1 MVAGRLL
8 SRTVLGSRCGPPR
21 GAFHV
26 KRDLIR
32 LSPASFHRHGSSHGK
47 RSRTSLSSCPDAS
60 TVLRALFVELRP
72 YLKALLEERATRG
85 LLRGLNAVDGVGPVV
100 RRGGRSLL
108 NFSSNDY
115 LGFAADPALRAE
127 LREVQAVGA
136 PASRLIV
143 GHLEAHARVEEALA
157 ALVAQPSALLFSSGY
172 AANVGTIP
180 ALVGPGDLV
189 VSDALNHASLI
200 DGCRLSRADIA
211 IFRHADPA
219 SLDAILRERR
229 DRYARV
235 LVVTDAAFS
244 MDGDFAPLRAI
255 ASAARRHEAWLYVDE
270 AHTVGVVG
278 PSGAGLAVAQAVV
291 PDVLVGT
298 LGKAFGVAGAFVA
311 GAPEL
316 REWLLNTA
324 RSFVYSTAYPAALL
338 PVLLRAVDAVRQGD
352 ERRARLARHAEQ
364 LREDLRA
371 LGFEVPGESAIVPVM
386 LGANERAVKVADRL
400 AQAGVLGLAIRPPT
414 VAPGTARLRLTPMAT
429 HTEEQ
434 VARVVAAM
442 KECR

>member
-1 MVAGRLL
+1 MDLRLHL
-8 SRTVLGSRCGPPR
+8 Q
-21 GAFHV
+21 
-26 KRDLIR
+26 
-32 LSPASFHRHGSSHGK
+32 
-47 RSRTSLSSCPDAS
+47 
-60 TVLRALFVELRP
+60 
-72 YLKALLEERATRG
+72 ALLEERAARG
-85 LLRGLNAVDGVGPVV
+85 LLRALIAVDGVGPVV

-115 LGFAADPALRAE
+115 LGLAAEPALRAGLHE
-127 LREVQAVGA
+127 AQAAGA

-143 GHLEAHARVEEALA
+143 GHLEAHARVEEGLA
-157 ALVAQPSALLFSSGY
+157 ALVEQPSALLFSSGY

-200 DGCRLSRADIA
+200 DGCRLSRAEIA
-211 IFRHADPA
+211 IFPHADA
-219 SLDAILRERR
+219 AALDALLRKRR
-229 DRYARV
+229 DRHARA

-255 ASAARRHEAWLYVDE
+255 EAATRRHQAWLYVDE

-278 PSGAGLAVAQAVV
+278 PGGAGLAAAQGVI

-324 RSFVYSTAYPAALL
+324 RSFVYSTAYPAGLL
-338 PVLLRAVDAVRQGD
+338 PVLLRALNAVRQGD
-352 ERRARLARHAEQ
+352 ERRARLARHADQ
-364 LREDLRA
+364 LRGELRA
-371 LGFEVPGESAIVPVM
+371 LGFDVPGESAIVPVM
-386 LGANERAVKVADRL
+386 LGDNERALAVAERL

>member
-1 MVAGRLL
+1 MDLRLHL
-8 SRTVLGSRCGPPR
+8 Q
-21 GAFHV
+21 
-26 KRDLIR
+26 
-32 LSPASFHRHGSSHGK
+32 
-47 RSRTSLSSCPDAS
+47 
-60 TVLRALFVELRP
+60 
-72 YLKALLEERATRG
+72 ALLEERAARG
-85 LLRGLNAVDGVGPVV
+85 LLRALIAVDGVGPVV

-115 LGFAADPALRAE
+115 LGLAAEPALRAALHE
-127 LREVQAVGA
+127 AQAAGA

-143 GHLEAHARVEEALA
+143 GHLEAHARVEEGLA
-157 ALVAQPSALLFSSGY
+157 ALVEQPSALLFSSGY

-200 DGCRLSRADIA
+200 DGCRLSRAEIA
-211 IFRHADPA
+211 IFPHADA
-219 SLDAILRERR
+219 AALDALLRKRR
-229 DRYARV
+229 DRHARA
-235 LVVTDAAFS
+235 LVVTDAAF
-244 MDGDFAPLRAI
+244 PLRAI
-255 ASAARRHEAWLYVDE
+255 EAATRRHQAWLYVDE

-278 PSGAGLAVAQAVV
+278 PGGAGLAAAQGVI

-324 RSFVYSTAYPAALL
+324 RSFVYSTAYPAGLL
-338 PVLLRAVDAVRQGD
+338 PVLLRALNAVRQGD
-352 ERRARLARHAEQ
+352 ERRARLARHADQ
-364 LREDLRA
+364 LRGELRA
-371 LGFEVPGESAIVPVM
+371 LGFDVPGESAIVPVM
-386 LGANERAVKVADRL
+386 LGDNERALAVAERL

-442 KECR
+442 EECR